1 MAVTT
6 HSRVTKPGTAQGTSP
21 DITPERA
28 TLTKAVVRAAAL
40 LQINQSQVADTLGV
54 SRPTASRMFGG
65 KYLLD
70 PARKEWEMGA
80 LLVRVFRSLNSIVD
94 SDDKARAWLNSPNF
108 ALGKRPIELLPSAEG
123 LVRVLHYLD
132 TARGR
137 V

>member
-1 MAVTT
+1 MNGT
-6 HSRVTKPGTAQGTSP
+6 RTKPAPLPAASS
-21 DITPERA
+21 ERA
-28 TLTKAVVRAAAL
+28 VLSKAVIRAAGL
-40 LQINQSQVADTLGV
+40 MEISQGLVADTLGV
-54 SRPTASRMFGG
+54 SRPTASRLFGG

-80 LLVRVFRSLNSIVD
+80 LLVRVFRSLNSIVG
-94 SDDKARAWLNSPNF
+94 SDDKARDWLNSPNL

-137 V
+137 I

>member
-1 MAVTT
+1 MNGT
-6 HSRVTKPGTAQGTSP
+6 RTKPAPLPAASA
-21 DITPERA
+21 ERA
-28 TLTKAVVRAAAL
+28 VLSKAVIRVAGL
-40 LQINQSQVADTLGV
+40 MEISQGLVADTLGV
-54 SRPTASRMFGG
+54 SRPTASRLFGG

-80 LLVRVFRSLNSIVD
+80 LLVRVFRSLNSIVG
-94 SDDKARAWLNSPNF
+94 SDDKARDWLNSPNL

-137 V
+137 I